1 MPIEW
6 KIDHAN
12 RLVIATCRGT
22 LSRLEI
28 EQYLDKVV
36 VEGALPFRKIFDITN
51 ATSALAD
58 GDMMALGARIR
69 AYDGISE
76 MGPLVIVAATPE
88 GEDLARR
95 FVNLAGASRPTRVVG
110 TVLAAQRWLDQQ
122 TLGNSRPTRSPS
134 TLRSLLAL

>member
-6 KIDHAN
+6 RIDQAN
-12 RLVIATCRGT
+12 RLVVATCRGP
-22 LSRLEI
+22 LSRVEI

-51 ATSALAD
+51 ATSALAE

-76 MGPLVIVAATPE
+76 MGPLVIVAVTPE

-95 FVNLAGASRPTRVVG
+95 FVNLAGASRPTKVVA
-110 TVLAAQRWLDQQ
+110 TVEAAQRWLEQQ
-122 TLGNSRPTRSPS
+122 TLSNRRPARPPS
-134 TLRSLLAL
+134 TLRSLLTL

>member
-12 RLVIATCRGT
+12 RLVLATCRGAV
-22 LSRLEI
+22 SRLEI

-36 VEGALPFRKIFDITN
+36 VEGALPYRKIFDLTN
-51 ATSALAD
+51 ASSALAD
-58 GDMMALGARIR
+58 GDVMALGARIR

-76 MGPLVIVAATPE
+76 MGPLVIVAATPD

-95 FVNLAGASRPTRVVG
+95 FVNLASASRPTKVVG
-110 TVLAAQRWLDQQ
+110 TVLAAQRWLEQQ
-122 TLGNSRPTRSPS
+122 ALGNGRPTRAPT